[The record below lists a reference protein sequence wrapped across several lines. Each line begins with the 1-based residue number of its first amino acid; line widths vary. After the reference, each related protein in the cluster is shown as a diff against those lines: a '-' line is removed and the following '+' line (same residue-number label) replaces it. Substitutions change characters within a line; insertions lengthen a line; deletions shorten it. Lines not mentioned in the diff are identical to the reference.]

1 VQLIGFA
8 LTVSIFLGVLA
19 VGMRVVPGDLHY
31 FLGRPQLVRFLL
43 AMNVLV
49 PIIAV
54 MVCRTF
60 SLHGA
65 VIVAPEF
72 LKAESILNDRG
83 ARPATPENA
92 NVSDLA
98 STLSRLTCVTRHITI
113 VTGD

>member
-1 VQLIGFA
+1 MQLIGFA

-31 FLGRPQLVRFLL
+31 FLGRPSQLVRSLL
-43 AMNVLV
+43 AMNVLG

-65 VIVAPEF
+65 VIVA
-72 LKAESILNDRG
+72 L
-83 ARPATPENA
+83 
-92 NVSDLA
+92 V
-98 STLSRLTCVTRHITI
+98 TLSIAPVGALFLQAMVPRRPDHFPNGVVPHHFSI
-113 VTGD
+113 GHFFS